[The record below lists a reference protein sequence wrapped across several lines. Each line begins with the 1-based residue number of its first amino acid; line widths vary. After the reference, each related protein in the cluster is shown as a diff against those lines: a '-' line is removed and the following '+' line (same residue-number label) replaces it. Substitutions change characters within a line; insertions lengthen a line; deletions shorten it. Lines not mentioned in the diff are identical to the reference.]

1 MAAQAVA
8 EPKYESQG
16 IAYWYFGASVLL
28 FLLQTVFGLIVGAQY
43 LWPDLFFDWMPFNV
57 ARSVHINLLIFWL
70 LIGFMGAIYYVILDE
85 TRRELYSPLL
95 AKVQL
100 GLLLVAGVG
109 AIISYFFGYYGG
121 QGMEYI
127 EAAPIFDWLIVVAAV
142 IFLFNCFMTVW
153 RSQQGFNV
161 ITGVLIAMAAALS
174 LLYFAGMPFFD
185 NLSTQQFWW
194 WWVIHYWVEGTWEV
208 LEAALIAYL
217 LIRLT
222 GIDRSRIY
230 KWLYVEAAL
239 VLFTGIIGQG
249 HHYFWIGTPAYWLT
263 LGSIFSALEPIPIL
277 LMMLDSLLHVRRRQ
291 TEVKNRVALW
301 WLVGGGIMHFLGAGV
316 WGAMH
321 TWESVNFWTHGTQ
334 ITASHGHFAFF
345 GAFAMTVIAFIYYA
359 MPRRIGLDRFRQSRG
374 FWSFWAMNPGMILM
388 VMAMLVAGII
398 QIYISRVLG
407 EGYVAAQT
415 YLHPWYAL
423 RWAGGWIFAIGVLAY
438 AWDFGSLSAR
448 VRARETTVFKQAA
461 PAGSE

>member
-8 EPKYESQG
+8 ENVKETRYESQV

-28 FLLQTVFGLIVGAQY
+28 FLLQTVFGLVVGAQY

-57 ARSVHINLLIFWL
+57 ARSIHINLLIFWL
-70 LIGFMGAIYYVILDE
+70 LIGFMGAIYYVIVDE
-85 TRRELYSPLL
+85 TRRKLYSPML
-95 AKVQL
+95 AKLQL

-142 IFLFNCFMTVW
+142 IFLINSFMTVW
-153 RSQQGFNV
+153 RSERGFNV

-208 LEAALIAYL
+208 LEVALVAYL
-217 LIRLT
+217 LIKLT
-222 GIDRSRIY
+222 GVERSRVY
-230 KWLYVEAAL
+230 KWLYIEAGL

-249 HHYFWIGTPAYWLT
+249 HHYFWIGTPAYWLG

-291 TEVKNRVALW
+291 TEVKNRVALY
-301 WLVGGGIMHFLGAGV
+301 WLVGGGVMHFLGA
-316 WGAMH
+316 
-321 TWESVNFWTHGTQ
+321 
-334 ITASHGHFAFF
+334 
-345 GAFAMTVIAFIYYA
+345 
-359 MPRRIGLDRFRQSRG
+359 
-374 FWSFWAMNPGMILM
+374 
-388 VMAMLVAGII
+388 
-398 QIYISRVLG
+398 
-407 EGYVAAQT
+407 
-415 YLHPWYAL
+415 
-423 RWAGGWIFAIGVLAY
+423 
-438 AWDFGSLSAR
+438 
-448 VRARETTVFKQAA
+448 
-461 PAGSE
+461 